1 MITHR
6 AIRFVDRDMFMRYRG
21 SGIGH
26 KYMRKIEEIF
36 ENMSRERIHHKER
49 KRASSS
55 NETVAAD
62 AIDSSDDEHGPEG
75 SEQTQAA
82 EATEGDGG
90 VEEDDEGD
98 DSDYEPV
105 EADSGGS
112 GSSDGDSDDSESE
125 GEVSETY
132 RLGAL

>member
-21 SGIGH
+21 GGIRH

-36 ENMSRERIHHKER
+36 ENMSLERIHHKER
-49 KRASSS
+49 KRASSE
-55 NETVAAD
+55 ETFDAD
-62 AIDSSDDEHGPEG
+62 PIDSSDDEPEG
-75 SEQTQAA
+75 SEQTQGA

-90 VEEDDEGD
+90 VDEDDEGD
-98 DSDYEPV
+98 DSDYEPD

-112 GSSDGDSDDSESE
+112 DSSDSDSGDSESE
-125 GEVSETY
+125 DEVSETY
-132 RLGAL
+132 GLGAL